1 MKIRSFLSVALAGVM
16 VFFVGCGKQSPK
28 VAPAIPSDPQIEAQ
42 VKKIVSGMTLE
53 EKIGQMC
60 QITIGAI
67 EDYRVRAEYKIN
79 KEALD
84 KMIKEYKVGSFLNT
98 PRDVGQNLSKWHE
111 IIDQITT
118 ASINELHIPT
128 LYGVDQIHGGTYT
141 LGATLFP
148 QGINMGASFNRDLVR
163 EEAEIS
169 AYETR
174 AAAIPW
180 TFAPVLDLGRDPRW
194 SRQWENFGEDPLVN
208 AALGVEAIK
217 GFQGDDPNHIDG
229 NHVAACLKHYMGYGV
244 PTSGKDRTPS
254 HITDAE
260 MRDKFFAPY
269 LATIR
274 AGALSVMVNSGN
286 NNGIPF
292 HASYKY
298 LTQWLKEDLNWDGLI
313 VTDWADIQN
322 LYTRDHVAASRKE
335 AIKMAINAGID
346 MSMDPYNPDF
356 CTLLKELVDEGEV
369 PMSRIDDAVSRCIRL
384 KLRLGLFEKPIIDGD
399 VDYSRYGCE
408 EFAAKALLAA
418 EEGEV
423 LLKNEND
430 LLPLAVGKKVLVC
443 GPNANTIR
451 GLNGGRSYTW
461 QGKRADELGAQYNTI
476 LEAMQREFGEANVT
490 YAEGVRYI
498 EQANWFDEY
507 TDDKMLQEAVNAARR
522 ADVVMVC
529 VGENSYCETPGNLTE
544 LALSANQQELVKALA
559 KVGKPIVLV
568 LNEGRPR
575 IIREIEPL
583 CAAVI
588 DIFLPGNYGG
598 DALARLVSGKAN
610 FSAKMPISYPRHE
623 QSITTYDYKP
633 CEQTDVMEGAYNYDA
648 VVSQQWAFG
657 YGLSY
662 TTYRYSR
669 LTVDKSTFGPADVLT
684 FSVDVTNTGKVAG
697 KEPVLL
703 FASDLVATSTP
714 DNRRLRAFDKVALQP
729 GETKTVTF
737 KLPATDL
744 AFVDD
749 CGRWVL
755 EAGDFRFQAGD
766 QTLTV
771 TCSETRHFDTPNI

>member
-1 MKIRSFLSVALAGVM
+1 MKNKSFPFSLLALLMILLAG
-16 VFFVGCGKQSPK
+16 CCKQAPK
-28 VAPAIPSDPQIEAQ
+28 VEPAIPADPAIEAQ
-42 VKKIVSGMTLE
+42 VKKIVSGLTLE

-60 QITIGAI
+60 QLTIGTI
-67 EDYRVRAEYKIN
+67 EDYRVRDEFKIN
-79 KEALD
+79 DEALT
-84 KMIKEYKVGSFLNT
+84 KMVRDFKVGSFLNT
-98 PRDVGQNLSKWHE
+98 PRNVCQTRSTWHE
-111 IIDQITT
+111 IIDKIQTV
-118 ASINELHIPT
+118 SNRELHIPT
-128 LYGVDQIHGGTYT
+128 IYGLDQIHGGTYSV
-141 LGATLFP
+141 GATLFP

-163 EEAEIS
+163 EEAAIS

-174 AAAIPW
+174 ACAVPW
-180 TFAPVLDLGRDPRW
+180 NFAPVLDLGRDPRW
-194 SRQWENFGEDPLVN
+194 SRQWENFGEDPFIN
-208 AALGVEAIK
+208 ATMGVEAIR

-260 MRDKFFAPY
+260 MREKFFAPY

-274 AGALSVMVNSGN
+274 AGALSVMVNSAN
-286 NNGIPF
+286 NNGIPL

-298 LTQWLKEDLNWDGLI
+298 LTQWLKEELNWDGLI

-322 LYTRDHVAASRKE
+322 LFTRDHVAASRKE

-399 VDYSRYGCE
+399 VDYSRYGCA
-408 EFAAKALLAA
+408 EFAAKALQAA

-423 LLKNEND
+423 LLKNENN
-430 LLPLAVGKKVLVC
+430 LLPLAAGKKILVC

-451 GLNGGRSYTW
+451 GLNGGWSYTW
-461 QGKRADELGAQYNTI
+461 QGQQADELGAQYNTI
-476 LEAMQREFGEANVT
+476 LEAMQNEFGAANVL
-490 YAEGVRYI
+490 YAEGSRYLP
-498 EQANWFDEY
+498 ASWDAEY
-507 TDDKMLQEAVNAARR
+507 GDDAMLAEVTAKARK

-529 VGENSYCETPGNLTE
+529 VGENSYCETPGNLNE
-544 LALSANQQELVKALA
+544 LTLPECQRNIVKAA
-559 KVGKPIVLV
+559 VKAGKPIVLV

-575 IIREIEPL
+575 LVRDIEPL
-583 CAAVI
+583 CDAVI

-610 FSAKMPISYPRHE
+610 FSAKMPISYPRYE

-662 TTYRYSR
+662 TTYGYAN
-669 LTVDKSTFGPADVLT
+669 LKADKQTFGPADVLT
-684 FSVDVTNTGKVAG
+684 ISVDVTNTGSVAG

-703 FASDLVATSTP
+703 FSSDLVATSTP
-714 DNRRLRAFDKVALQP
+714 DNRRLRAFDKVSLQP

-737 KLPATDL
+737 SLPATDL
-744 AFVDD
+744 AFVDE

-755 EAGDFRFQAGD
+755 EAGEFRLQAGN

-771 TCSETRHFDTPNI
+771 TCSETKHFDTPNI

>member
-1 MKIRSFLSVALAGVM
+1 MKNRTLMSIALSGMMLFAA
-16 VFFVGCGKQSPK
+16 GCGKQAPK
-28 VAPAIPSDPQIEAQ
+28 VAPAIPSDPEIEAQ
-42 VKKIVSGMTLE
+42 VKKILSGMTLE

-60 QITIGAI
+60 QLTIGTI
-67 EDYRVRAEYKIN
+67 EDYRSRDEFKIN
-79 KEALD
+79 EEALT
-84 KMIKEYKVGSFLNT
+84 KMVRDYKVGSFLNT
-98 PRDVGQNLSKWHE
+98 PRNVCQTRSKWHE
-111 IIDQITT
+111 IIDKIQTISM
-118 ASINELHIPT
+118 AEIHIPNI
-128 LYGVDQIHGGTYT
+128 YGLDQIHGGTYT
-141 LGATLFP
+141 TGSILFP

-174 AAAIPW
+174 ACAVPW

-194 SRQWENFGEDPLVN
+194 SRQWENFGEDPFVN
-208 AALGVEAIK
+208 AAMGVEAIR
-217 GFQGDDPNHIDG
+217 GFQGDDPNHVDG
-229 NHVAACLKHYMGYGV
+229 AHVAACLKHYMGYGV

-260 MRDKFFAPY
+260 MREKFFAPY

-298 LTQWLKEDLNWDGLI
+298 LTKWLKEELNWDGLI

-369 PMSRIDDAVSRCIRL
+369 PMSRIDDAVSRCLRL

-399 VDYSRYGCE
+399 VDYSRYGCD

-423 LLKNEND
+423 LLKNENS
-430 LLPLAVGKKVLVC
+430 LLPLAAGKKILVC
-443 GPNANTIR
+443 GPNANSIR
-451 GLNGGRSYTW
+451 TLNGGWSYTW
-461 QGKRADELGAQYNTI
+461 QGQQADVLGAQYNTI
-476 LEAMQREFGEANVT
+476 LEAMQNEFGKDNIL
-490 YAEGVRYI
+490 YAEGSRYLGD
-498 EQANWFDEY
+498 QWDAEY
-507 TDDKMLQEAVNAARR
+507 GDDAMLADVLAKARK

-529 VGENSYCETPGNLTE
+529 VGENSYCETPGNLNE
-544 LALSANQQELVKALA
+544 LTLPECQRNIVKTAA
-559 KVGKPIVLV
+559 KAGKPIILV

-575 IIREIEPL
+575 LVRDIEPL
-583 CAAVI
+583 CQAVI

-662 TTYRYSR
+662 TSYRYAN
-669 LTVDKSTFGPADVLT
+669 LKADKQTFGPADVLT
-684 FSVDVTNTGKVAG
+684 IKVDVTNTGSVAG

-703 FASDLVATSTP
+703 FSSDLVATSTP
-714 DNRRLRAFDKVALQP
+714 DNRRLRAFDKVSLKP

-737 KLPATDL
+737 QLPASDL
-744 AFVDD
+744 AFVDE
-749 CGRWVL
+749 CGKWVI
-755 EAGDFRFQAGD
+755 EEGEFRLQAGD
-766 QTLTV
+766 QTLTI
-771 TCSETRHFDTPNI
+771 TCNETKHWDTPNI

>member
-1 MKIRSFLSVALAGVM
+1 MKIRFILSVALSGVM
-16 VFFVGCGKQSPK
+16 LLAGCQGKQTPK
-28 VAPAIPSDPQIEAQ
+28 VAPAIPADPEIEAQ

-118 ASINELHIPT
+118 ASINELHVPT

-298 LTQWLKEDLNWDGLI
+298 LTKWLKEDLNWDGLI

-356 CTLLKELVDEGEV
+356 CTLLKELVNEGEV

-430 LLPLAVGKKVLVC
+430 LLPLAVGKKILVC

-451 GLNGGRSYTW
+451 GLNGGWSYTW

-476 LEAMQREFGEANVT
+476 LEAMQNEFGAANVT

-575 IIREIEPL
+575 IVREIEPL

-669 LTVDKSTFGPADVLT
+669 LAVDKSTFGPADVLT

-737 KLPATDL
+737 SLPATDL

-755 EAGDFRFQAGD
+755 EAGEFRFQAGD

-771 TCSETRHFDTPNI
+771 TCSETKHWDSPNI